1 MAFTLPGPAGEGWWW
16 EEDVGT
22 WRLMSGP
29 NRRKGAV
36 PPPAARD
43 AGARRGAVQRDEAS
57 RTEGEAEVHPRAGQ
71 DDREQDPQ
79 GPRLQPP
86 PVPHVRSLG
95 RQESRQAVRNGRY
108 SVSIRGGSATPTD
121 DQL

>member
-29 NRRKGAV
+29 NRRREAG
-36 PPPAARD
+36 PPPMARD
-43 AGARRGAVQRDEAS
+43 AGARQGALHGEQTRRE
-57 RTEGEAEVHPRAGQ
+57 EGEARASPPAEGQ
-71 DDREQDPQ
+71 DSGDSRQEDQPQ
-79 GPRLQPP
+79 PF
-86 PVPHVRSLG
+86 PVPDVPWLQRCAS
-95 RQESRQAVRNGRY
+95 QPATRNGRY
-108 SVSIRGGSATPTD
+108 SVSIRGGSATPAD